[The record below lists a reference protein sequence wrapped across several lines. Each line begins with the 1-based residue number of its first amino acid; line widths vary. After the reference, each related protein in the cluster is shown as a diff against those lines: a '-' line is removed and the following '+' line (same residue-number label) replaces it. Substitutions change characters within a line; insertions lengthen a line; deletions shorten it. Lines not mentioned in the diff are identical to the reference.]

1 MVRGSRVLCYDVRMF
16 RLLKRLRTTITLLL
30 ILIILG
36 AAGFT
41 AFRLGTGASP
51 EDLKSDVATG
61 VSWVREDEGAVTRF
75 VRRALRPVANPGDT
89 LKAVKQG
96 VGDMRREV
104 AQWTRTQ
111 RRQLTD
117 GRELI
122 KGMAEQNRQPTGS
135 VQSLFTTAQTF
146 LGASRTP
153 EVPSTSAI
161 RVYFSPPA
169 GTGTPMVES
178 LLDDMASAETSIDC
192 ACFEFSH
199 PRLAAALAERH
210 AAGVPVRLVTDSDY
224 ADNEA
229 IELLRTAGVPV
240 VLDDR
245 SAYMHDKFCVFDG
258 ERVWTGSANFSVG
271 SFEKSFNDMIE
282 IASPELA
289 SNYTTEFTEMFT
301 QHSFGV
307 RSPADTPNP
316 RLVIDGVSVE
326 TYFAPE
332 DRVQNEII
340 AEIAEA
346 ERRID
351 FMMFSFT
358 SEPLSEAL
366 LMRMLDGV
374 YVRGIMEKS
383 QAGQEASRDEFL
395 ALRGAEI
402 YIDENAD
409 TFHHKAII
417 IDEQTVITGSYNYS
431 ASAERENDENVLI
444 IESPELA
451 KRYLEVMQT
460 LIQP

>member
-1 MVRGSRVLCYDVRMF
+1 
-16 RLLKRLRTTITLLL
+16 
-30 ILIILG
+30 
-36 AAGFT
+36 
-41 AFRLGTGASP
+41 
-51 EDLKSDVATG
+51 
-61 VSWVREDEGAVTRF
+61 
-75 VRRALRPVANPGDT
+75 
-89 LKAVKQG
+89 
-96 VGDMRREV
+96 
-104 AQWTRTQ
+104 
-111 RRQLTD
+111 
-117 GRELI
+117 
-122 KGMAEQNRQPTGS
+122 
-135 VQSLFTTAQTF
+135 
-146 LGASRTP
+146 
-153 EVPSTSAI
+153 
-161 RVYFSPPA
+161 
-169 GTGTPMVES
+169 
-178 LLDDMASAETSIDC
+178 
-192 ACFEFSH
+192 
-199 PRLAAALAERH
+199 
-210 AAGVPVRLVTDSDY
+210 
-224 ADNEA
+224 
-229 IELLRTAGVPV
+229 
-240 VLDDR
+240 
-245 SAYMHDKFCVFDG
+245 
-258 ERVWTGSANFSVG
+258 VWTGSANFSVG

-316 RLVIDGVSVE
+316 RLVIDGISVE